1 MKFSIADTGIGIPKA
16 QQAHVFEAFKQADGS
31 TTRKFG
37 GTGLGLS
44 ISSRLVERLG
54 GQLTLE
60 SEEGRGST
68 FSFTLPFEIADPR
81 NESKPCGMADLANL
95 PVLVIDDNTTN
106 RCVLEGLTRQ
116 WGMRPTTVDSGEA
129 GLAALTAASDRGEPY
144 RVVLLDG
151 VMPGMDGFE
160 VAERIR
166 QRPGLAGATILMLT
180 SRDRA
185 GDAAR
190 CRQLGVTSH
199 LVKPLSQP
207 ELLAAIL
214 NALGAAATH
223 APAPAMA
230 VAEPADP
237 APLRV
242 LVAEDN
248 RVNQA
253 VAVALLKRDGHHVTV
268 VENGVAAVA
277 AATAGGFDAI
287 LMDVQMPEMGG
298 LEATAAIRAHEA
310 ATGQR
315 VRIIAMTA
323 HAMQGDRDKCLEAG
337 MDDYV
342 SKPIRPQELQRA
354 MAAVSREL
362 DGASGRHAPAA

>member
-1 MKFSIADTGIGIPKA
+1 
-16 QQAHVFEAFKQADGS
+16 
-31 TTRKFG
+31 
-37 GTGLGLS
+37 
-44 ISSRLVERLG
+44 
-54 GQLTLE
+54 
-60 SEEGRGST
+60 
-68 FSFTLPFEIADPR
+68 
-81 NESKPCGMADLANL
+81 
-95 PVLVIDDNTTN
+95 
-106 RCVLEGLTRQ
+106 
-116 WGMRPTTVDSGEA
+116 
-129 GLAALTAASDRGEPY
+129 
-144 RVVLLDG
+144 
-151 VMPGMDGFE
+151 MPGMDGFE

-190 CRQLGVTSH
+190 CRQLGVTSY

-214 NALGAAATH
+214 ECPRGRGDHCARARDGRARSRRA
-223 APAPAMA
+223 
-230 VAEPADP
+230 P

-242 LVAEDN
+242 LLAEDN

-298 LEATAAIRAHEA
+298 FEATAAIRAQE
-310 ATGQR
+310 
-315 VRIIAMTA
+315 
-323 HAMQGDRDKCLEAG
+323 
-337 MDDYV
+337 
-342 SKPIRPQELQRA
+342 PRPA
-354 MAAVSREL
+354 DGSASSR
-362 DGASGRHAPAA
+362 